1 MKKALKI
8 TGFTLLILIALAFL
22 IPIVFKRQVQ
32 ALVKKEI
39 NKNLD
44 AKVDFTDVK
53 LSLFRHFPRITISI
67 KGLSIVG
74 KDVFAK
80 DTLISAE
87 KTEMTAGLFSVLKG
101 KDIKVYGLY
110 FQSPRIHILVMK
122 NGLANYNIAKKST
135 NTTSSSDT
143 SASNFKMTLQKY
155 SINNGYL
162 IYDDEQANTYTEIKG
177 LQLQGSGDLT
187 AEVFTLSTSTKA
199 ASAYFVQD
207 GIPYLL
213 NTKTDIA
220 TDIKIDN
227 KTNTYTFKTD
237 DIVLNNFKLSA
248 DGFIQM
254 VNNNTFNMDFRFK
267 SPSNDFKDILSMI
280 PAVYKKDFAS
290 IKTSGKAVFNG
301 FVKGT
306 YNPEQMP
313 AYEVNLEVKDGS
325 FQYPDLPKPVKNIQ
339 LSLNASNVDGKPDNA
354 VVNISKGHL
363 EMDNEPF
370 DFRFVYKNPVTTQL
384 IDAAAKGKL
393 DLSQLS
399 KFIKLDNGTKL
410 AGIVWADAF
419 VKGPLKAIE
428 QQSGAFTAGGFFDIR
443 NLYYS
448 DNNFPQP
455 LQNGNI
461 KATLENSGGIAD
473 KTVIHISSGHIEV
486 GNDPVDFT
494 LQLSNPVSTVDFSGN
509 AKGRFTLDH
518 IKQFTKL
525 EPGTSISGM
534 LDADLGFAGNK
545 TAIDKKQYDKITLN
559 GTAGLTN
566 LKYKSG
572 QYPSGITV
580 SNTQLIFNQ
589 KIVTLSNLNGN
600 YLNTNFT
607 ATGVLNNLVAFA
619 MQDQALTG
627 NLKVN
632 ADKMNL
638 NDWMGTTTV
647 SSTTAST
654 TSTSSSSA
662 KPFLVP
668 ANVNFT
674 VNAAAGQI
682 KYDKVDYDNV
692 NGTLVINDEKV
703 TLQNIKTEALDGSIL
718 INGSYSTKINKTKPD
733 ISLSY
738 DIRNM
743 DIQKAFSAYNTSQAL
758 MPIGK
763 FLAGKLNSQ
772 LSLTGNL
779 YGSMAPVLNS
789 LSGKGNLLLIEGVL
803 KNFTPLEKLATLLQ
817 IDRLK
822 SISVRDIKNYIE
834 FANGKVMV
842 KPFTIRIDSIEML
855 ISGFHG
861 FDQSIDYAIK
871 MKLPRKILGAK
882 GNNLI
887 NNLASEASSRGLP
900 FKLSETINL
909 DIKMTGT
916 ISNPFIGISLK
927 GTVDDVVKDM
937 EQQAKDFIQAKLD
950 SAKQKTKD
958 SMQAIKNQMEDK
970 LKEKLKEQIF
980 GKDTASNNNPPDSS
994 QKKPVQTIKN
1004 TLKEIF
1010 NLRKKPVKDSMR

>member
-1 MKKALKI
+1 MKILKKILKI
-8 TGFTLLILIALAFL
+8 AGITLLSLILLAFL
-22 IPIVFKRQVQ
+22 IPVVFKKQVQ

-39 NKNLD
+39 NKNLN
-44 AKVDFTDVK
+44 ARVDFTDVK
-53 LSLFRHFPRITISI
+53 LSLFRHFPRVTISI

-87 KTEMTAGLFSVLKG
+87 KTEITAGLFSVLKG
-101 KDIKVYGLY
+101 NDIKVNGLY
-110 FQSPRIHILVMK
+110 FQSPRIHILVKK
-122 NGLANYNIAKKST
+122 NGLANYDIAKKST
-135 NTTSSSDT
+135 DSTSSSDT
-143 SASNFKMTLQKY
+143 SASHFNMTLQKY
-155 SINNGYL
+155 SITNGYL
-162 IYDDEQANTYTEIKG
+162 VYDDEQANTYTEIKG
-177 LQLQGSGDLT
+177 LQHKGSGDLT
-187 AEVFTLSTSTKA
+187 ADIFTLSTSTQA

-207 GIPYLL
+207 DIPYLL

-237 DIVLNNFKLSA
+237 DIVLNNFILSA

-254 VNNNTFNMDFRFK
+254 VNSNTFNMDFRFK

-290 IKTSGKAVFNG
+290 IKTSGKAMFNG

-306 YNPEQMP
+306 YTPEQMP
-313 AYEVNLEVKDGS
+313 AYNVNLEVKDGS

-354 VVNISKGHL
+354 IVNISKGHL

-410 AGIVWADAF
+410 AGLVWADAF

-448 DNNFPQP
+448 DKNFPQP
-455 LQNGNI
+455 IQNGNI

-473 KTVIHISSGHIEV
+473 KTVINVSSGHIEV
-486 GNDPVDFT
+486 GNDPVDFS
-494 LQLSNPVSTVDFSGN
+494 LQLRNPVSSVDFSGH

-525 EPGTSISGM
+525 EPGTSISGI
-534 LDADLGFAGNK
+534 LNADVGFAGNK
-545 TAIDKKQYDKITLN
+545 MAIDQEQYDKITLN
-559 GTAGLTN
+559 GTAGLAN
-566 LKYKSG
+566 VKYKSNA
-572 QYPSGITV
+572 YPSAV
-580 SNTQLIFNQ
+580 SFSGAQLVFNQ
-589 KIVTLSNLNGN
+589 KNVTLSNLNGN
-600 YLNTNFT
+600 YQNTNFT
-607 ATGVLNNLVAFA
+607 ATGVLNNLVGFV
-619 MQDQALTG
+619 MTDQLLTG

-638 NDWMGTTTV
+638 NDWMGTTI
-647 SSTTAST
+647 SSPTTAST
-654 TSTSSSSA
+654 TATGSTEA
-662 KPFLVP
+662 NPFLVP

-674 VNAAAGQI
+674 INAAAGQV
-682 KYDKVDYDNV
+682 KYNKVDYDNV
-692 NGTLVINDEKV
+692 NGILVINDEKMN
-703 TLQNIKTEALDGSIL
+703 LQNIKTQALEGNVI
-718 INGSYSTKINKTKPD
+718 INGSYSTKRNKKEPD

-738 DIRNM
+738 DVTDM
-743 DIQKAFSAYNTSQAL
+743 DVQKAFQAYNTIQAI

-779 YGSMAPVLNS
+779 YGDMMPKLNS
-789 LSGKGNLLLIEGVL
+789 LSGKGNLLLLKGVL
-803 KNFTPLEKLATLLQ
+803 KNFAPLEKLATILQ

-822 SISVRDIKNYIE
+822 SISVQDIKNYIE

-842 KPFTIRIDSIEML
+842 KPFTLKIEGIEML
-855 ISGFHG
+855 ISGLHG

-871 MKLPRKILGAK
+871 MKLPRSMMGTK
-882 GNNLI
+882 GNAYI
-887 NNLASEASSRGLP
+887 NDLFAQANTRGFP
-900 FKLSETINL
+900 IKPGETINL
-909 DIKMTGT
+909 DIKMTGSIT
-916 ISNPFIGISLK
+916 SPYIGISLK
-927 GTVDDVVKDM
+927 GMVDDVVKDM
-937 EQQAKDFIQAKLD
+937 EQQAKDFAKAKLD
-950 SAKQKTKD
+950 SATKKTKD
-958 SMQAIKNQMEDK
+958 SLNVIRKQAEDKVKEEMAHAGLDTTNLSIKNA
-970 LKEKLKEQIF
+970 
-980 GKDTASNNNPPDSS
+980 KDTMMKRATDSL
-994 QKKPVQTIKN
+994 KKKV
-1004 TLKEIF
+1004 
-1010 NLRKKPVKDSMR
+1010 LRKLFGN

>member
-1 MKKALKI
+1 MKKILKI
-8 TGFTLLILIALAFL
+8 TGITFLTLIALAFV
-22 IPIVFKRQVQ
+22 IPVVFKKQVQ
-32 ALVKKEI
+32 ALVKREI

-44 AKVDFTDVK
+44 AKVDFTDVR
-53 LSLFRHFPRITISI
+53 LSLFRHFPRVTISI

-74 KDVFAK
+74 KDVFAN

-101 KDIKVYGLY
+101 KDIKVFGLY
-110 FQSPRIHILVMK
+110 FQSPRIHILVKK
-122 NGLANYNIAKKST
+122 NGLANYDIAKKSIDS
-135 NTTSSSDT
+135 TSSSDT
-143 SASNFKMTLQKY
+143 LASNFKMTLQKY

-177 LQLQGSGDLT
+177 LQHKGSGDLT
-187 AEVFTLSTSTKA
+187 ADAFTLSTSTQA
-199 ASAYFVQD
+199 ASAYFAQD

-213 NTKTDIA
+213 NTKTDIV

-237 DIVLNNFKLSA
+237 NIVLNNFKLSA

-254 VNNNTFNMDFRFK
+254 INNSTFNMDFRFK

-306 YNPEQMP
+306 YKPEQMP
-313 AYEVNLEVKDGS
+313 AYNVNLEVKDGS

-339 LSLNASNVDGKPDNA
+339 LSLNASNADGKPDNA
-354 VVNISKGHL
+354 VVNIAKGHL

-384 IDAAAKGKL
+384 IDATAKGKV

-399 KFIKLDNGTKL
+399 KFIKLENGTKL

-428 QQSGAFTAGGFFDIR
+428 QQSGSFTAGGFFDIR

-455 LQNGNI
+455 IKNGNI

-473 KTVIHISSGHIEV
+473 KTVINVSAGHIEV
-486 GNDPVDFT
+486 GNDPVDFS
-494 LQLSNPVSTVDFSGN
+494 LQLRNPVSSVNFSGN
-509 AKGRFTLDH
+509 AKGRFILDH
-518 IKQFTKL
+518 IKQFTTL

-534 LDADLGFAGNK
+534 MDADLGFAGNK
-545 TAIDKKQYDKITLN
+545 TAIDQKQYDKITLN
-559 GTAGLTN
+559 GTASLTN

-580 SNTQLIFNQ
+580 SNTQLVFNQ
-589 KIVTLSNLNGN
+589 KNVTLSNLSGN

-607 ATGVLNNLVAFA
+607 ATGILNNLVGFA
-619 MQDQALTG
+619 MQDQPLTG
-627 NLKVN
+627 NLKVS

-638 NDWMGTTTV
+638 YDWMGTTTN
-647 SSTTAST
+647 TATATT
-654 TSTSSSSA
+654 TSTTTAGSG

-668 ANVNFT
+668 ENVNFT
-674 VNAAAGQI
+674 INANADQV
-682 KYDKVDYDNV
+682 KYGKVDYN
-692 NGTLVINDEKV
+692 NISGTLLMNDEKLN
-703 TLQNIKTEALDGSIL
+703 LQNIKTEALDGTIV

-738 DIRNM
+738 DIKNM
-743 DIQKAFSAYNTSQAL
+743 DVQKAFYAFNTAQSL

-763 FLAGKLNSQ
+763 FLSGKLHSQ
-772 LSLTGNL
+772 LSMIGNL
-779 YGSMAPVLNS
+779 DGQMMPLLNS
-789 LSGKGNLLLIEGVL
+789 LTGKGNMLLLEGVL
-803 KNFTPLEKLATLLQ
+803 EKFAPLEKIASVLQ
-817 IDRLK
+817 IDRLR
-822 SISVRDIKNYIE
+822 SISVKDIKSYIE
-834 FANGKVMV
+834 FSNGKVMV
-842 KPFTIRIDSIEML
+842 KPFTVKIKDIEME
-855 ISGFHG
+855 IAGFHG

-871 MKLPRKILGAK
+871 MKLPRSIMGTK
-882 GNNLI
+882 GNALI
-887 NNLASEASSRGLP
+887 NDLYAQANNRGFP
-900 FKLSETINL
+900 IKPGETINL

-916 ISNPFIGISLK
+916 ISNPYIGISLK
-927 GTVDDVVKDM
+927 GMVDDVIKDL
-937 EQQAKDFIQAKLD
+937 ERQAKDFAKAKLD
-950 SAKQKTKD
+950 SATKKTRDSLNVIKKQ
-958 SMQAIKNQMEDK
+958 AEDK
-970 LKEKLKEQIF
+970 AKEKLADIGIDTTNLNIQNV
-980 GKDTASNNNPPDSS
+980 KDTL
-994 QKKPVQTIKN
+994 KKRVSD
-1004 TLKEIF
+1004 TLK
-1010 NLRKKPVKDSMR
+1010 KKLIKKLFGN